1 MKKLLLTIILITNTM
16 TSYAKEATA
25 EIAIQNIPKTKSIK
39 HQVMTLGVF
48 HFDREMDG
56 SDVIA
61 KNHMDVMSEE
71 NQKQIDAVVNK
82 LISFKPKSIAIE
94 WKPENQTYIDK
105 LYAQYLKGDYKLD
118 KNETFQ
124 IGFRVAKALGIKKL
138 HCVDTNP
145 PVPESMHE
153 IDSLD
158 SYAEKLGHHELW
170 KSYDEINQ
178 KYLGYT
184 DNIQK
189 RLYLIDYLKLL
200 NSSENQLRRKQLWT
214 TGLINIGHD
223 STYVGADLLGRWYKR
238 NARIFATSKNL
249 VKNEGENLLII
260 YGNAHKWI
268 LDELFESHPE
278 FELVQFSDMMDS

>member
-1 MKKLLLTIILITNTM
+1 MKKIIISIMLVVCNI
-16 TSYAKEATA
+16 SSFAKENLAD
-25 EIAIQNIPKTKSIK
+25 EAIENIPVTKSIK
-39 HQVMTLGVF
+39 YKVLNLGVF

-61 KNHMDVMSEE
+61 QNHMDVMSDE
-71 NQKQIDAVVNK
+71 NQKQIDRIVKNLVK
-82 LISFKPKSIAIE
+82 FKPTSIAIE
-94 WKPENQTYIDK
+94 WKPERQAYINK
-105 LYAQYLKGDYKLD
+105 LYAQYLKGEYKLG

-124 IGFRVAKALGIKKL
+124 IGFRVAKALGVETL

-158 SYAEKLGHHELW
+158 SYAEKLGHLELW

-178 KYLGYT
+178 DYLTYT
-184 DNIQK
+184 DDIQK
-189 RLYLIDYLKLL
+189 NLYLIDYLKLL
-200 NSSENQLRRKQLWT
+200 NSKENQLRRKQLWT

-249 VKNEGENLLII
+249 VRNKGDNLLLI

-278 FELVQFSDMMDS
+278 FETIQFSDIMDN